1 MILEETYH
9 FEIVIWLC
17 IIIVGGVIEL
27 NIQDIWQGPARYKD
41 IASYVRSPFALFFFL
56 AMNLDF
62 FFFFFS
68 DIAFQCENAAHH
80 LRNISHPIIPSL
92 QN

>member
-9 FEIVIWLC
+9 FEIAIWLC

-41 IASYVRSPFALFFFL
+41 IASYVRSPFASCFFL
-56 AMNLDF
+56 TMNLDF
-62 FFFFFS
+62 FFLE
-68 DIAFQCENAAHH
+68 IAFQCENAAHH